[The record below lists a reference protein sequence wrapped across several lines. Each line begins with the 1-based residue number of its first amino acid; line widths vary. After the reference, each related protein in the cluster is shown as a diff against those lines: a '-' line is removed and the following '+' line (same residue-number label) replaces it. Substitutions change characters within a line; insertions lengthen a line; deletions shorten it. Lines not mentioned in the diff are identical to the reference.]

1 MNRDVQLYIRC
12 CPKCQMYKK
21 QKLNENVENIPTEPG
36 YPFSRV
42 GLDLIGPLPKTG
54 AGNKYII
61 VLVDYLTKWVEAE
74 PLKEIG
80 SNDVIR
86 FLKKVFARHGVPE
99 LLITDNGPQF
109 YSDKTKAF
117 LDLHDVYV
125 NYYVPPLDQWRS
137 RRQEQGSY

>member
-1 MNRDVQLYIRC
+1 M
-12 CPKCQMYKK
+12 
-21 QKLNENVENIPTEPG
+21 
-36 YPFSRV
+36 
-42 GLDLIGPLPKTG
+42 
-54 AGNKYII
+54 
-61 VLVDYLTKWVEAE
+61 EAE